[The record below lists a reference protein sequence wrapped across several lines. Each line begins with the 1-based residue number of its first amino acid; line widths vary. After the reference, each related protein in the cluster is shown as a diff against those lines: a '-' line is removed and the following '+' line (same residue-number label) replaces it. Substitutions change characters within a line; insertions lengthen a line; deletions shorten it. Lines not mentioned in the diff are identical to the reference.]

1 MSAEETSA
9 DGMRPIESPPLS
21 RTGNSNDQ
29 ARRHNLEAVLTLL
42 HHGGSQ
48 TRAGLT
54 RATGLNRS
62 TIAALVAEL
71 GDLGLVYE
79 TQQTDPGT
87 VGRPSPFVHLT
98 DHMLA
103 VAVNPDLDAVTIG
116 LVGLGGRVHER
127 VRHETS
133 STPGVDETIEIVRRE
148 VEALSSRLAPGQRI
162 VGIGLAVPGLVRT
175 SDGVVT
181 LAPHLLW
188 KDEPLAGPVAE
199 ALGMPASA
207 ANDAQLGLVAESLF
221 GAGRGVDDIVY
232 LNGSTSGIGG
242 SVLVSG
248 RTLQGAQGYAGELGH
263 TLVNTQGVT
272 CFCGK
277 TGCLETEVSL
287 ARLLEVLGTE
297 PLDGDEFDA
306 LLGTTEDPAV
316 RAEIDRQLDVLSVA
330 LGNFVAIFN
339 PSSIILGG
347 FLGSL
352 FAANPERVQEGIR
365 RASFGTLGEQVTVQR
380 AQLRTRLLMVGAA
393 ELAFAP
399 MLADPAGV
407 LAGLRAD

>member
-1 MSAEETSA
+1 VSVDQSAP
-9 DGMRPIESPPLS
+9 RN
-21 RTGNSNDQ
+21 RVGNSNDQ
-29 ARRHNLEAVLTLL
+29 TRRHNLSTVLTLL
-42 HHGGSQ
+42 HHSGSL
-48 TRAGLT
+48 TRAELT

-62 TIAALVAEL
+62 TIAALVSEL
-71 GDLGLVYE
+71 GELGLVYE

-98 DHMLA
+98 DRMLA
-103 VAVNPDLDAVTIG
+103 VAVNPDLDAVTVG
-116 LVGLGGRVHER
+116 LVQLGGLVLAR
-127 VRHETS
+127 VRHETTRAPS
-133 STPGVDETIEIVRRE
+133 LDETITIVKRE
-148 VEALSSRLAPGQRI
+148 VAALLAGLEKDQRV
-162 VGIGLAVPGLVRT
+162 VGLGIAVPGLVRS

-188 KDEPLAGPVAE
+188 NDQPLAEPVEA
-199 ALGMPASA
+199 ALGIPSFA

-221 GAGRGVDDIVY
+221 GAGRGVEDIVY

-242 SVLVSG
+242 SVLVAG
-248 RTLQGAQGYAGELGH
+248 QTLGGAQGYAGELGH
-263 TLVNTQGVT
+263 TLVNSNGIT

-277 TGCLETEVSL
+277 VGCLETEVSL
-287 ARLLEVLGTE
+287 ARLLDVLQTA
-297 PLDGDEFDA
+297 PVDGAEFDRMLVA
-306 LLGTTEDPAV
+306 AADDDV
-316 RAEIDRQLDVLSVA
+316 RAEIDRQLDVLGVA

-352 FAANPERVQEGIR
+352 FAANPERLKQGIR
-365 RASFGTLGEQVTVQR
+365 RASFATLGELVQVER

-407 LAGLRAD
+407 LG

>member
-1 MSAEETSA
+1 MSV
-9 DGMRPIESPPLS
+9 ESVPAPLS
-21 RTGNSNDQ
+21 RVGNSNDQ
-29 ARRHNLEAVLTLL
+29 ARRHNLSTILTLL

-71 GDLGLVYE
+71 AELGLVYE

-98 DHMLA
+98 DRMLA

-116 LVGLGGRVHER
+116 LVGLGGRVHSR
-127 VRHETS
+127 VRHETPAA
-133 STPGVDETIEIVRRE
+133 PGVSETIDIVRRE
-148 VEALSSRLAPGQRI
+148 VDALRAGLDDDQRI
-162 VGIGLAVPGLVRT
+162 VGVGLAVPGLVRT

-188 KDEPLAGPVAE
+188 NDEPLAEPVAAQVGIP
-199 ALGMPASA
+199 ALA
-207 ANDAQLGLVAESLF
+207 ANDAQLGLLAESLF

-242 SVLVSG
+242 SVLVAG
-248 RTLQGAQGYAGELGH
+248 RTLQGARGYAGELGH
-263 TLVNTQGVT
+263 TLVNSNGVT

-277 TGCLETEVSL
+277 TGCLETEVSVG
-287 ARLLEVLGTE
+287 RLLDVLGAD
-297 PLDGDEFDA
+297 PVDGDEFDRM
-306 LLGTTEDPAV
+306 LGETVDDAV
-316 RAEIDRQLDVLSVA
+316 RAEIDRQLDVLGTA

-352 FAANPERVQEGIR
+352 FAANPARLQDGIR
-365 RASFGTLGEQVTVQR
+365 RASFGTLGEQVTVER

-393 ELAFAP
+393 ELAFGP

-407 LAGLRAD
+407 LAP

>member
-1 MSAEETSA
+1 VSVDQSA
-9 DGMRPIESPPLS
+9 PLS
-21 RTGNSNDQ
+21 RVGNSNDQ
-29 ARRHNLEAVLTLL
+29 ARRHNLSTVLTLL
-42 HHGGSQ
+42 HHGGSR
-48 TRAGLT
+48 TRAELT

-62 TIAALVAEL
+62 TIAALVSELAE
-71 GDLGLVYE
+71 LGLVYE

-98 DHMLA
+98 DRMLA
-103 VAVNPDLDAVTIG
+103 VAVNPDLDAVTVG
-116 LVGLGGRVHER
+116 LVQLGGRVLAR
-127 VRHETS
+127 VRHET
-133 STPGVDETIEIVRRE
+133 TRAPGLDETIAIVQRE
-148 VEALSSRLAPGQRI
+148 VTALLAGLDRGQRV
-162 VGIGLAVPGLVRT
+162 VGLGLAVPGLVRS

-188 KDEPLAGPVAE
+188 NDQPLAEPIE
-199 ALGMPASA
+199 AVLGIPSFA

-221 GAGRGVDDIVY
+221 GAGRGVEDIVY

-242 SVLVSG
+242 SVLVAG
-248 RTLQGAQGYAGELGH
+248 QTLGGAQGYAGELGH
-263 TLVNTQGVT
+263 TLVNSNGIT

-277 TGCLETEVSL
+277 VGCLETEVSL
-287 ARLLEVLGTE
+287 ARLLEVLQAA
-297 PLDGDEFDA
+297 PVDGDEFDRMLVA
-306 LLGTTEDPAV
+306 AADDHV
-316 RAEIDRQLDVLSVA
+316 RAEIDRQLDVLGVA

-352 FAANPERVQEGIR
+352 FAANPERLKQGIR
-365 RASFGTLGEQVTVQR
+365 RASFATLGELVQVER

-407 LAGLRAD
+407 LG

>member
-1 MSAEETSA
+1 MSVEQPA
-9 DGMRPIESPPLS
+9 PLS
-21 RTGNSNDQ
+21 RVGNSNDQ
-29 ARRHNLEAVLTLL
+29 ARRHNLSTVVTLL
-42 HHGGSQ
+42 HHSGSR
-48 TRAGLT
+48 TRAELT

-62 TIAALVAEL
+62 TIAALVGEL

-98 DHMLA
+98 DRLLA

-116 LVGLGGRVHER
+116 LVQLGGRVLAR
-127 VRHETS
+127 VRHET
-133 STPGVDETIEIVRRE
+133 TRAPGIDETVAIVRRE
-148 VEALSSRLAPGQRI
+148 VSSLVAGLADDQVVVG
-162 VGIGLAVPGLVRT
+162 VGIAVPGLVRS

-188 KDEPLAGPVAE
+188 NDQPLAEPVAE
-199 ALGMPASA
+199 ALGIPAFA

-221 GAGRGVDDIVY
+221 GAGRGVEDIVY

-242 SVLVSG
+242 SVLVAG
-248 RTLQGAQGYAGELGH
+248 NALRGAQGYAGELGH
-263 TLVNTQGVT
+263 TLVNSDGVT

-277 TGCLETEVSL
+277 SGCLETEVSL
-287 ARLLEVLGTE
+287 ARLLDVLGTA
-297 PLDGDEFDA
+297 PVDGDEFDRMLVA
-306 LLGTTEDPAV
+306 AADDTV
-316 RAEIDRQLDVLSVA
+316 RHEIDRQLDVLSTA
-330 LGNFVAIFN
+330 LGNFVSIFN

-352 FAANPERVQEGIR
+352 YAANPERLQAGIR
-365 RASFGTLGEQVTVQR
+365 RASFGSLGDGVTLER

-399 MLADPAGV
+399 VLADPAGA
-407 LAGLRAD
+407 LG

>member
-1 MSAEETSA
+1 MSIEPSA
-9 DGMRPIESPPLS
+9 PLS
-21 RTGNSNDQ
+21 RVGNSNDQ
-29 ARRHNLEAVLTLL
+29 ARRHNLSTILTLL

-62 TIAALVAEL
+62 TIAALVAGLAE
-71 GDLGLVYE
+71 LGLVYE

-98 DHMLA
+98 DRMLA

-116 LVGLGGRVHER
+116 LVGLGGRVHSR
-127 VRHETS
+127 VRHETAAA
-133 STPGVDETIEIVRRE
+133 PGVSETIDIVRRE
-148 VEALSSRLAPGQRI
+148 VDALRAGLDDDQRI
-162 VGIGLAVPGLVRT
+162 VGVGLAVPGLVRT

-188 KDEPLAGPVAE
+188 NDEPLAEPVAAQVGIP
-199 ALGMPASA
+199 ALA
-207 ANDAQLGLVAESLF
+207 ANDAQLGLLAESLF

-242 SVLVSG
+242 SVLVAG
-248 RTLQGAQGYAGELGH
+248 RTLQGARGYAGELGH
-263 TLVNTQGVT
+263 TLVNSNGVT

-277 TGCLETEVSL
+277 TGCLETEVSVG
-287 ARLLEVLGTE
+287 RLLDVLGAD
-297 PLDGDEFDA
+297 PVDGDEFDRM
-306 LLGTTEDPAV
+306 LGETVDDAV
-316 RAEIDRQLDVLSVA
+316 RAEIDRQLDVLGTA

-352 FAANPERVQEGIR
+352 FAANPARLQDGIR
-365 RASFGTLGEQVTVQR
+365 RASFGTLGEQVTVER

-393 ELAFAP
+393 ELAFGP

-407 LAGLRAD
+407 LGS

>member
-1 MSAEETSA
+1 M
-9 DGMRPIESPPLS
+9 
-21 RTGNSNDQ
+21 GNSNDQ
-29 ARRHNLEAVLTLL
+29 ARRHNLSTVLTLL
-42 HHGGSQ
+42 HHSGSR
-48 TRAGLT
+48 TRAELT

-62 TIAALVAEL
+62 TIAALVGEL

-98 DHMLA
+98 DRLLA

-116 LVGLGGRVHER
+116 LVQLGGRVLAR
-127 VRHETS
+127 VRHET
-133 STPGVDETIEIVRRE
+133 TRAPGIDETVAIVRRE
-148 VEALSSRLAPGQRI
+148 VSSLVAGLADDQVVVG
-162 VGIGLAVPGLVRT
+162 VGIAVPGLVRS

-188 KDEPLAGPVAE
+188 NDQPLAEPVAE
-199 ALGMPASA
+199 ALGIPAFA

-221 GAGRGVDDIVY
+221 GAGRGVEDIVY

-242 SVLVSG
+242 SVLVAG
-248 RTLQGAQGYAGELGH
+248 NALRGAQGYAGELGH
-263 TLVNTQGVT
+263 TLVNSDGVT

-277 TGCLETEVSL
+277 SGCLETEVSL
-287 ARLLEVLGTE
+287 ARLLDVLGTA
-297 PLDGDEFDA
+297 PVDGDEFDRMLVA
-306 LLGTTEDPAV
+306 AADDTV
-316 RAEIDRQLDVLSVA
+316 RHEIDRQLDVLSTA
-330 LGNFVAIFN
+330 LGNFVSIFN

-352 FAANPERVQEGIR
+352 YAANPERLQAGIR
-365 RASFGTLGEQVTVQR
+365 RASFGSLGDGVTLER

-399 MLADPAGV
+399 VLADPAGA
-407 LAGLRAD
+407 LG

>member
-1 MSAEETSA
+1 MSV
-9 DGMRPIESPPLS
+9 ESVPAPLS
-21 RTGNSNDQ
+21 RVGNSNDQ
-29 ARRHNLEAVLTLL
+29 ARRHNLSTILTLL

-71 GDLGLVYE
+71 AELGLVYE

-98 DHMLA
+98 DRMLA

-116 LVGLGGRVHER
+116 LVGLGGRVHSR
-127 VRHETS
+127 VRHETPAA
-133 STPGVDETIEIVRRE
+133 PGVSETIDIVRRE
-148 VEALSSRLAPGQRI
+148 VDALRAGLDDDQRI
-162 VGIGLAVPGLVRT
+162 VGVGLAVPGLVRT

-188 KDEPLAGPVAE
+188 NDEPLAEPVAAQVGIP
-199 ALGMPASA
+199 ALA
-207 ANDAQLGLVAESLF
+207 ANDAQLGLLAESLF

-242 SVLVSG
+242 SVLVAG
-248 RTLQGAQGYAGELGH
+248 RTLQGARGYAGELGH
-263 TLVNTQGVT
+263 TLVNSHGVT

-277 TGCLETEVSL
+277 TGCLETEVSVG
-287 ARLLEVLGTE
+287 RLLEVLGAD
-297 PLDGDEFDA
+297 PVDGDEFDRM
-306 LLGTTEDPAV
+306 LGETVDDAV
-316 RAEIDRQLDVLSVA
+316 RAEIDRQLDVLGVA

-352 FAANPERVQEGIR
+352 FAANPARLQDGIR
-365 RASFGTLGEQVTVQR
+365 RASFGTLGEQVTVER

-393 ELAFAP
+393 ELAFGP

-407 LAGLRAD
+407 LGS

>member
-1 MSAEETSA
+1 MSV
-9 DGMRPIESPPLS
+9 ESVPAPLS
-21 RTGNSNDQ
+21 RVGNSNDQ
-29 ARRHNLEAVLTLL
+29 ARRHNLSTLLTLL

-71 GDLGLVYE
+71 GELGLVYE

-98 DHMLA
+98 DRMLA

-116 LVGLGGRVHER
+116 LVGLGGRVHSR
-127 VRHETS
+127 VRHETA
-133 STPGVDETIEIVRRE
+133 TAPGVAETIDIVRRA
-148 VEALSSRLAPGQRI
+148 VDALRAGLDDGQRI
-162 VGIGLAVPGLVRT
+162 IGIGLAVPGLVRT

-188 KDEPLAGPVAE
+188 NDQPLAAPVAD
-199 ALGMPASA
+199 ALGIPALA
-207 ANDAQLGLVAESLF
+207 ANDAQLGLLAESLF

-242 SVLVSG
+242 SVLVAG
-248 RTLQGAQGYAGELGH
+248 RTLQGARGYAGELGH
-263 TLVNTQGVT
+263 TLVNSAGVT

-287 ARLLEVLGTE
+287 GRLLDVLGAD
-297 PLDGDEFDA
+297 PVDGDEFDRM
-306 LLGTTEDPAV
+306 LGETTDDMV
-316 RAEIDRQLDVLSVA
+316 RAEIDRQLDVLSTA

-352 FAANPERVQEGIR
+352 FAANPARLQEGIR
-365 RASFGTLGEQVTVQR
+365 RASFGTLGEQVTVER

-393 ELAFAP
+393 ELAFGP
-399 MLADPAGV
+399 MLADPAGM
-407 LAGLRAD
+407 LGS

>member
-1 MSAEETSA
+1 MSV
-9 DGMRPIESPPLS
+9 ESVPAPLS
-21 RTGNSNDQ
+21 RVGNSNDQ
-29 ARRHNLEAVLTLL
+29 ARRHNLSTILTLL

-71 GDLGLVYE
+71 AELGLVYE

-98 DHMLA
+98 DRMLA

-116 LVGLGGRVHER
+116 LVGLGGRVHSR
-127 VRHETS
+127 VRHETPAA
-133 STPGVDETIEIVRRE
+133 PGVSETIDIVRRE
-148 VEALSSRLAPGQRI
+148 VDALRAGLDDDQRI
-162 VGIGLAVPGLVRT
+162 VGVGLAVPGLVRT

-188 KDEPLAGPVAE
+188 NDEPLAEPVAAQVGIP
-199 ALGMPASA
+199 ALA
-207 ANDAQLGLVAESLF
+207 ANDAQLGLLAESLF

-242 SVLVSG
+242 SVLVAG
-248 RTLQGAQGYAGELGH
+248 RTLQGARGYAGELGH
-263 TLVNTQGVT
+263 TLVNSNGVT

-277 TGCLETEVSL
+277 TGCLETEVSVG
-287 ARLLEVLGTE
+287 RLLDVLGAD
-297 PLDGDEFDA
+297 PVDGDEFDRM
-306 LLGTTEDPAV
+306 LGETVDDAV
-316 RAEIDRQLDVLSVA
+316 RAEIDRQLDVLGTA

-352 FAANPERVQEGIR
+352 FAANPTRLQDGIR
-365 RASFGTLGEQVTVQR
+365 RASFGTLGEQVTVER

-393 ELAFAP
+393 ELAFGP

-407 LAGLRAD
+407 LGP

>member
-1 MSAEETSA
+1 MSIEPSA
-9 DGMRPIESPPLS
+9 PLS
-21 RTGNSNDQ
+21 RVGNSNDQ
-29 ARRHNLEAVLTLL
+29 ARRHNLSTILTLL

-71 GDLGLVYE
+71 AELGLVYE

-98 DHMLA
+98 DRMLA

-116 LVGLGGRVHER
+116 LVGLGGRVHSR
-127 VRHETS
+127 VRHET
-133 STPGVDETIEIVRRE
+133 TAAPGVSETIDIVRRE
-148 VEALSSRLAPGQRI
+148 VDALRAGLDDGQRI
-162 VGIGLAVPGLVRT
+162 VGVGLAVPGLVRT

-188 KDEPLAGPVAE
+188 NDEPLAEPVAAQVGIP
-199 ALGMPASA
+199 ALA
-207 ANDAQLGLVAESLF
+207 ANDAQLGLLAESLF

-242 SVLVSG
+242 SVLVAG
-248 RTLQGAQGYAGELGH
+248 RTLQGARGYAGELGH
-263 TLVNTQGVT
+263 TLVNSNGVT

-277 TGCLETEVSL
+277 TGCLETEVSVG
-287 ARLLEVLGTE
+287 RLLDVLGAD
-297 PLDGDEFDA
+297 PVDGDEFDRM
-306 LLGTTEDPAV
+306 LGETVDDAV
-316 RAEIDRQLDVLSVA
+316 RAEIDRQLDVLGTA

-352 FAANPERVQEGIR
+352 FAANPARLQDGIR
-365 RASFGTLGEQVTVQR
+365 RASFGTLGEQVTVER

-393 ELAFAP
+393 ELAFGP

-407 LAGLRAD
+407 LGP

>member
-1 MSAEETSA
+1 MSV
-9 DGMRPIESPPLS
+9 ESVPAPLS
-21 RTGNSNDQ
+21 RVGNSNDQ
-29 ARRHNLEAVLTLL
+29 ARRHNLSTILTLL

-71 GDLGLVYE
+71 AELGLVYE

-98 DHMLA
+98 DRMLA

-116 LVGLGGRVHER
+116 LVGLGGRVHSR
-127 VRHETS
+127 VRHEAPAA
-133 STPGVDETIEIVRRE
+133 PGVSETIDIVRRE
-148 VEALSSRLAPGQRI
+148 VDALRAGLDDDQRI
-162 VGIGLAVPGLVRT
+162 VGVGLAVPGLVRT

-188 KDEPLAGPVAE
+188 NDEPLAEPVAAQVGIP
-199 ALGMPASA
+199 ALA
-207 ANDAQLGLVAESLF
+207 ANDAQLGLLAESLF

-242 SVLVSG
+242 SVLVAG
-248 RTLQGAQGYAGELGH
+248 RTLQGARGYAGELGH
-263 TLVNTQGVT
+263 TLVNSNGVT

-277 TGCLETEVSL
+277 TGCLETEVSVG
-287 ARLLEVLGTE
+287 RLLDVLGAD
-297 PLDGDEFDA
+297 PVDGDEFDRM
-306 LLGTTEDPAV
+306 LGETVDDAV
-316 RAEIDRQLDVLSVA
+316 RAEIDRQLDVLGTA

-352 FAANPERVQEGIR
+352 FAANPARLQDGIR
-365 RASFGTLGEQVTVQR
+365 RASFGTLGEQVTVER

-393 ELAFAP
+393 ELAFGP

-407 LAGLRAD
+407 LGS

>member
-1 MSAEETSA
+1 MSV
-9 DGMRPIESPPLS
+9 ESVPVPLS
-21 RTGNSNDQ
+21 RVGNSNDQ
-29 ARRHNLEAVLTLL
+29 ARRHNLSTIVTLL

-71 GDLGLVYE
+71 SELGLVYE

-98 DHMLA
+98 DRMLA

-116 LVGLGGRVHER
+116 LVGLGGRVHSR
-127 VRHETS
+127 VRHETDS
-133 STPGVDETIEIVRRE
+133 APGVAETIEIVQRE
-148 VEALSSRLAPGQRI
+148 VDALRAGLDDGQRI
-162 VGIGLAVPGLVRT
+162 VGIGLAVPGLVST

-188 KDEPLAGPVAE
+188 NDQPLAAPVAD
-199 ALGMPASA
+199 ALGIPALA
-207 ANDAQLGLVAESLF
+207 ANDAQLGLLAESLF

-242 SVLVSG
+242 SVLVAG
-248 RTLQGAQGYAGELGH
+248 RTLQGARGYAGELGH
-263 TLVNTQGVT
+263 TLVNSDGVT

-277 TGCLETEVSL
+277 SGCLETEVSVG
-287 ARLLEVLGTE
+287 RLLDVLGAD
-297 PLDGDEFDA
+297 PVDGDEFDRM
-306 LLGTTEDPAV
+306 LGETTDEKV
-316 RAEIDRQLDVLSVA
+316 RAEIDRQLDVLSTA

-352 FAANPERVQEGIR
+352 FAANPARLQEGIR
-365 RASFGTLGEQVTVQR
+365 RASFGTLGEQVTVER

-393 ELAFAP
+393 ELAFGP
-399 MLADPAGV
+399 MLADPAGI
-407 LAGLRAD
+407 LGA

>member
-1 MSAEETSA
+1 VSIEPSA
-9 DGMRPIESPPLS
+9 PLS
-21 RTGNSNDQ
+21 RVGNSNDQ
-29 ARRHNLEAVLTLL
+29 ARRHNLSTILTLL

-71 GDLGLVYE
+71 AELGLVYE

-98 DHMLA
+98 DRMLA

-116 LVGLGGRVHER
+116 LVGLGGRVHSR
-127 VRHETS
+127 VRHETPAA
-133 STPGVDETIEIVRRE
+133 PGVAETIDIVTRE
-148 VEALSSRLAPGQRI
+148 VDALRAGLDDDQRI
-162 VGIGLAVPGLVRT
+162 VGVGLAVPGLVRT

-188 KDEPLAGPVAE
+188 NDEPLAEPVAAQVGIP
-199 ALGMPASA
+199 ALA
-207 ANDAQLGLVAESLF
+207 ANDAQLGLLAESLF

-248 RTLQGAQGYAGELGH
+248 RTLQGARGYAGELGH
-263 TLVNTQGVT
+263 TLVNSNGVT

-277 TGCLETEVSL
+277 TGCLETEVSVG
-287 ARLLEVLGTE
+287 RLLDVLGAD
-297 PLDGDEFDA
+297 PVDGDEFDRM
-306 LLGTTEDPAV
+306 LGETVDDAV
-316 RAEIDRQLDVLSVA
+316 RAEIDRQLDVLGVA

-352 FAANPERVQEGIR
+352 FAANPARLQEGIR
-365 RASFGTLGEQVTVQR
+365 RASFGTLGEQVTVER

-393 ELAFAP
+393 ELAFGP

-407 LAGLRAD
+407 LGS

>member
-1 MSAEETSA
+1 MSV
-9 DGMRPIESPPLS
+9 ESVPVPLS
-21 RTGNSNDQ
+21 RVGNSNDQ
-29 ARRHNLEAVLTLL
+29 ARRHNLSTLLTLL

-71 GDLGLVYE
+71 GELGLVYE

-98 DHMLA
+98 DRMLA
-103 VAVNPDLDAVTIG
+103 VAVNPDLDAVTVG
-116 LVGLGGRVHER
+116 LVGLGGRVHSR
-127 VRHETS
+127 VRHETT
-133 STPGVDETIEIVRRE
+133 STPGVAETIDIVRRE
-148 VEALSSRLAPGQRI
+148 VDALRAGLTGGQRI
-162 VGIGLAVPGLVRT
+162 VGVGLAVPGLVRT

-188 KDEPLAGPVAE
+188 NDQPLAGPVADS
-199 ALGMPASA
+199 LGIPAVA
-207 ANDAQLGLVAESLF
+207 ANDAQLGLLAESLF

-242 SVLVSG
+242 SVLVAG
-248 RTLQGAQGYAGELGH
+248 RTLQGARGYAGELGH
-263 TLVNTQGVT
+263 TLVNSAGVT

-287 ARLLEVLGTE
+287 SRLLDALGTA
-297 PLDGDEFDA
+297 PVDGDEFDRM
-306 LLGTTEDPAV
+306 LGETTDERV
-316 RAEIDRQLDVLSVA
+316 RTEIDRQLDVLSLA

-352 FAANPERVQEGIR
+352 FAANPARLQEGIR
-365 RASFGTLGEQVTVQR
+365 RASFGTLGEQVTVER

-393 ELAFAP
+393 ELAFGP

-407 LAGLRAD
+407 LGV

>member
-1 MSAEETSA
+1 MSVEQPA
-9 DGMRPIESPPLS
+9 PLS
-21 RTGNSNDQ
+21 RVGNSNDQ
-29 ARRHNLEAVLTLL
+29 TRRYNLSTVLTLL
-42 HHGGSQ
+42 HHGGSR
-48 TRAGLT
+48 TRAELT

-62 TIAALVAEL
+62 TIAALVGEL

-98 DHMLA
+98 DRLLA
-103 VAVNPDLDAVTIG
+103 VAVNPDLDAITIG
-116 LVGLGGRVHER
+116 LVQLGGRVLTR

-133 STPGVDETIEIVRRE
+133 RAPGLEETVSIVQRE
-148 VEALSSRLAPGQRI
+148 VAALVAGLAADQHIAG
-162 VGIGLAVPGLVRT
+162 VGIAVPGLVRS

-188 KDEPLAGPVAE
+188 NDQPLAGPIAE
-199 ALGMPASA
+199 ALGIPAFA

-221 GAGRGVDDIVY
+221 GAGRGVEDIVY

-242 SVLVSG
+242 SVLVAG
-248 RTLQGAQGYAGELGH
+248 NALRGAQGYAGELGH
-263 TLVNTQGVT
+263 TLVNSSGVT

-277 TGCLETEVSL
+277 SGCLETEVNL
-287 ARLLEVLGTE
+287 ARLLEALGTA
-297 PLDGDEFDA
+297 PVDGDEFDRMLVA
-306 LLGTTEDPAV
+306 AADDTV
-316 RAEIDRQLDVLSVA
+316 RAEIDRQLDVLGTA
-330 LGNFVAIFN
+330 LGNFVSIFN

-352 FAANPERVQEGIR
+352 FAANPERLQAGIR
-365 RASFGTLGEQVTVQR
+365 RASFGSLGDEVTVER

-393 ELAFAP
+393 ELAFGP
-399 MLADPAGV
+399 VLADPAGA
-407 LAGLRAD
+407 LG

>member
-1 MSAEETSA
+1 
-9 DGMRPIESPPLS
+9 
-21 RTGNSNDQ
+21 
-29 ARRHNLEAVLTLL
+29 VLTLL
-42 HHGGSQ
+42 HHSGSL
-48 TRAGLT
+48 TRAELT

-62 TIAALVAEL
+62 TIAALVSEL
-71 GDLGLVYE
+71 GELGLVYE

-98 DHMLA
+98 DRMLA
-103 VAVNPDLDAVTIG
+103 VAVNPDLDAVTVG
-116 LVGLGGRVHER
+116 LVQLGGLVLAR
-127 VRHETS
+127 VRHETTRAPS
-133 STPGVDETIEIVRRE
+133 LDETITIVKRE
-148 VEALSSRLAPGQRI
+148 VAALLAGLEKDQRV
-162 VGIGLAVPGLVRT
+162 VGLGIAVPGLVRS

-188 KDEPLAGPVAE
+188 NDQPLAEPVEA
-199 ALGMPASA
+199 ALGIPSFA

-221 GAGRGVDDIVY
+221 GAGRGVEDIVY

-242 SVLVSG
+242 SVLVAG
-248 RTLQGAQGYAGELGH
+248 QTLGGAQGYAGELGH
-263 TLVNTQGVT
+263 TLVNSNGIT

-277 TGCLETEVSL
+277 VGCLETEVSL
-287 ARLLEVLGTE
+287 ARLLDVLQTA
-297 PLDGDEFDA
+297 PVDGDEFDRMLVA
-306 LLGTTEDPAV
+306 AADDDV
-316 RAEIDRQLDVLSVA
+316 RAEIDRQLDVLGVA

-352 FAANPERVQEGIR
+352 FAANPERLKQGIR
-365 RASFGTLGEQVTVQR
+365 RASFATLGELVQVER

-407 LAGLRAD
+407 LG

>member
-1 MSAEETSA
+1 VSVEQPA
-9 DGMRPIESPPLS
+9 PLS
-21 RTGNSNDQ
+21 RVGNSNDQ
-29 ARRHNLEAVLTLL
+29 ARRHNLSTVLTLL
-42 HHGGSQ
+42 HHGGSR
-48 TRAGLT
+48 TRAELT

-62 TIAALVAEL
+62 TIAALVSEL

-98 DHMLA
+98 DRLLA

-116 LVGLGGRVHER
+116 LVQLGGRVLTR
-127 VRHETS
+127 VRHETTR
-133 STPGVDETIEIVRRE
+133 TPGLDETVAIVQRE
-148 VEALSSRLAPGQRI
+148 VAGLVAGLADDQHI
-162 VGIGLAVPGLVRT
+162 VGVGIAVPGLVRS

-188 KDEPLAGPVAE
+188 NDQPLAEPIAE
-199 ALGMPASA
+199 ALGIPAFA

-221 GAGRGVDDIVY
+221 GAGRGVEDIVY

-242 SVLVSG
+242 SVLVAG
-248 RTLQGAQGYAGELGH
+248 NALRGAQGYAGELGH
-263 TLVNTQGVT
+263 TLVNSDGVT

-277 TGCLETEVSL
+277 SGCLETEVNL
-287 ARLLEVLGTE
+287 ARLLEVLGTA
-297 PLDGDEFDA
+297 PVDGDEFDRMLVA
-306 LLGTTEDPAV
+306 AADDAV
-316 RAEIDRQLDVLSVA
+316 RAEIDRQLDVLGTA
-330 LGNFVAIFN
+330 LGNFVSIFN

-352 FAANPERVQEGIR
+352 FAANPERLQAGIR
-365 RASFGTLGEQVTVQR
+365 RASFGSLGDEVTVER

-399 MLADPAGV
+399 VLADPAGV
-407 LAGLRAD
+407 LG

>member
-1 MSAEETSA
+1 MSIEPSA
-9 DGMRPIESPPLS
+9 PLS
-21 RTGNSNDQ
+21 RVGNSNDQ
-29 ARRHNLEAVLTLL
+29 ARRHNLSTILTLL

-71 GDLGLVYE
+71 AELGLVYE

-98 DHMLA
+98 DRMLA

-116 LVGLGGRVHER
+116 LVGLGGRVHSR
-127 VRHETS
+127 VRHETPAA
-133 STPGVDETIEIVRRE
+133 PGVAETIDIVTRE
-148 VEALSSRLAPGQRI
+148 VDALRAGLDDDQRI
-162 VGIGLAVPGLVRT
+162 VGVGLAVPGLVRT

-188 KDEPLAGPVAE
+188 NDEPLAEPVAAQVGIP
-199 ALGMPASA
+199 ALA
-207 ANDAQLGLVAESLF
+207 ANDAQLGLLAESLF

-248 RTLQGAQGYAGELGH
+248 RTLQGARGYAGELGH
-263 TLVNTQGVT
+263 TLVNSNGVT

-277 TGCLETEVSL
+277 TGCLETEVSVG
-287 ARLLEVLGTE
+287 RLLDVLGAD
-297 PLDGDEFDA
+297 PVDGDEFDRM
-306 LLGTTEDPAV
+306 LGETVDDAV
-316 RAEIDRQLDVLSVA
+316 RAEIDRQLDVLGTA

-352 FAANPERVQEGIR
+352 FAANPARLQEGIR
-365 RASFGTLGEQVTVQR
+365 RASFGTLGEQVTVER

-393 ELAFAP
+393 ELAFGP

-407 LAGLRAD
+407 LGP

>member
-1 MSAEETSA
+1 MSVESA
-9 DGMRPIESPPLS
+9 PAPLS
-21 RTGNSNDQ
+21 RVGNSNDQ
-29 ARRHNLEAVLTLL
+29 ARRHNLSTILTLL

-71 GDLGLVYE
+71 AELGLVYE

-98 DHMLA
+98 DRMLA

-116 LVGLGGRVHER
+116 LVGLGGRVHSR
-127 VRHETS
+127 VRHETPAA
-133 STPGVDETIEIVRRE
+133 PGVAETIDIVTRE
-148 VEALSSRLAPGQRI
+148 VDALRAGLDDDQRI
-162 VGIGLAVPGLVRT
+162 VGVGLAVPGLVRT

-188 KDEPLAGPVAE
+188 NDEPLAEPVAARVGIP
-199 ALGMPASA
+199 ALA
-207 ANDAQLGLVAESLF
+207 ANDAQLGLLAESLF

-242 SVLVSG
+242 SVLVAG
-248 RTLQGAQGYAGELGH
+248 RTLQGSRGYAGELGH
-263 TLVNTQGVT
+263 TLVNSNGVT

-277 TGCLETEVSL
+277 TGCLETEVSVG
-287 ARLLEVLGTE
+287 RLLEVLGVD
-297 PLDGDEFDA
+297 PVDGDEFDRM
-306 LLGTTEDPAV
+306 LGETVDDAV
-316 RAEIDRQLDVLSVA
+316 RAEIDRQLDVLGVA

-352 FAANPERVQEGIR
+352 FAANPARLQEGIR
-365 RASFGTLGEQVTVQR
+365 RASFGTLGEQVTVER

-393 ELAFAP
+393 ELAFGP

-407 LAGLRAD
+407 LGP

>member
-1 MSAEETSA
+1 MSIEPSA
-9 DGMRPIESPPLS
+9 PLS
-21 RTGNSNDQ
+21 RVGNSNDQ
-29 ARRHNLEAVLTLL
+29 ARRHNLSTILTLL

-71 GDLGLVYE
+71 AELGLVYE

-98 DHMLA
+98 DRMLA

-116 LVGLGGRVHER
+116 LVGLGGRVHSR
-127 VRHETS
+127 VRHETPAA
-133 STPGVDETIEIVRRE
+133 PGVAETIDIVTRE
-148 VEALSSRLAPGQRI
+148 VDALRAGLDDDQRI
-162 VGIGLAVPGLVRT
+162 VGVGLAVPGLVRT

-188 KDEPLAGPVAE
+188 NDEPLAEPVAAQVGIP
-199 ALGMPASA
+199 ALA
-207 ANDAQLGLVAESLF
+207 ANDAQLGLLAESLF

-248 RTLQGAQGYAGELGH
+248 RTLQGARGYAGELGH
-263 TLVNTQGVT
+263 TLVNSNGVT

-277 TGCLETEVSL
+277 TGCLETEVSVG
-287 ARLLEVLGTE
+287 RLLDVLGAD
-297 PLDGDEFDA
+297 PVDGDEFDRM
-306 LLGTTEDPAV
+306 LGETVDDAV
-316 RAEIDRQLDVLSVA
+316 RAEIDRQLDVLGTA

-352 FAANPERVQEGIR
+352 FAANPARLQEGIR
-365 RASFGTLGEQVTVQR
+365 RASFGTLGEQVTVER

-393 ELAFAP
+393 ELAFGP

-407 LAGLRAD
+407 LGS

>member
-1 MSAEETSA
+1 MSVEQPA
-9 DGMRPIESPPLS
+9 PLS
-21 RTGNSNDQ
+21 RIGNSNDQ
-29 ARRHNLEAVLTLL
+29 ARRHNLSTVVTLL
-42 HHGGSQ
+42 HHSGSR
-48 TRAGLT
+48 TRAELT

-62 TIAALVAEL
+62 TIAALVGEL

-98 DHMLA
+98 DRLLA

-116 LVGLGGRVHER
+116 LVQLGGRVLAR
-127 VRHETS
+127 VRHET
-133 STPGVDETIEIVRRE
+133 TRAPGIDETVAIVRRE
-148 VEALSSRLAPGQRI
+148 VSSLVAGLADDQVI
-162 VGIGLAVPGLVRT
+162 VGVGIAVPGLVRS

-188 KDEPLAGPVAE
+188 NDQPLAEPVAE
-199 ALGMPASA
+199 ALGIPAFA

-221 GAGRGVDDIVY
+221 GAGRGVEDIVY

-242 SVLVSG
+242 SVLVAG
-248 RTLQGAQGYAGELGH
+248 NALRGAQGYAGELGH
-263 TLVNTQGVT
+263 TLVNSDGVT

-277 TGCLETEVSL
+277 SGCLETEVSL
-287 ARLLEVLGTE
+287 ARLLDVLGTA
-297 PLDGDEFDA
+297 PVDGDEFDRMLVA
-306 LLGTTEDPAV
+306 AADDTV
-316 RAEIDRQLDVLSVA
+316 RHEIDRQLDVLGTA
-330 LGNFVAIFN
+330 LGNFVSIFN

-352 FAANPERVQEGIR
+352 YAANPERLQAGIR
-365 RASFGTLGEQVTVQR
+365 RASFGSLGDGVTLER

-399 MLADPAGV
+399 VLADPAGA
-407 LAGLRAD
+407 LG

>member
-1 MSAEETSA
+1 MSVEQPA
-9 DGMRPIESPPLS
+9 PLS
-21 RTGNSNDQ
+21 RVGNSNDQ
-29 ARRHNLEAVLTLL
+29 ARRHNLSTVLTLL
-42 HHGGSQ
+42 HHSGSR
-48 TRAGLT
+48 TRAELT

-62 TIAALVAEL
+62 TIAALVGEL

-98 DHMLA
+98 DRLLA

-116 LVGLGGRVHER
+116 LVQLGGRVLAR
-127 VRHETS
+127 VRHET
-133 STPGVDETIEIVRRE
+133 TRAPGIDETVAIVRRE
-148 VEALSSRLAPGQRI
+148 VSSLVAGLADDQVI
-162 VGIGLAVPGLVRT
+162 VGVGIAVPGLVRS

-188 KDEPLAGPVAE
+188 NDQPLAEPVAE
-199 ALGMPASA
+199 ALGIPAFA

-221 GAGRGVDDIVY
+221 GAGRGVEDIVY

-242 SVLVSG
+242 SVLVAG
-248 RTLQGAQGYAGELGH
+248 NALRGAQGYAGELGH
-263 TLVNTQGVT
+263 TLVNSDGVT

-277 TGCLETEVSL
+277 SGCLETEVSL
-287 ARLLEVLGTE
+287 ARLLDVLGTA
-297 PLDGDEFDA
+297 PVDGDEFDRMLVA
-306 LLGTTEDPAV
+306 AADDTV
-316 RAEIDRQLDVLSVA
+316 RHEIDRQLDVLGTA
-330 LGNFVAIFN
+330 LGNFVSIFN

-352 FAANPERVQEGIR
+352 YAANPERLQAGIR
-365 RASFGTLGEQVTVQR
+365 RASFGSLGDGVTLER

-399 MLADPAGV
+399 VLADPAGA
-407 LAGLRAD
+407 LG

>member
-1 MSAEETSA
+1 MSV
-9 DGMRPIESPPLS
+9 ESVPAPLS
-21 RTGNSNDQ
+21 RVGNSNDQ
-29 ARRHNLEAVLTLL
+29 ARRHNLSTLLTLL

-71 GDLGLVYE
+71 GELGLVYE

-98 DHMLA
+98 DRMLA

-116 LVGLGGRVHER
+116 LVGLGGRVHSR
-127 VRHETS
+127 VRHETAAA
-133 STPGVDETIEIVRRE
+133 PGVAETIDIVRRA
-148 VEALSSRLAPGQRI
+148 VDALRAGLDDGQRI
-162 VGIGLAVPGLVRT
+162 IGIGLAVPGLVRT

-188 KDEPLAGPVAE
+188 NDQPLAAPVAD
-199 ALGMPASA
+199 ALGIPALA
-207 ANDAQLGLVAESLF
+207 ANDAQLGLLAESLF

-242 SVLVSG
+242 SVLVAG
-248 RTLQGAQGYAGELGH
+248 RTLQGARGYAGELGH
-263 TLVNTQGVT
+263 TLVNSAGVT

-287 ARLLEVLGTE
+287 GRLLDVLGAD
-297 PLDGDEFDA
+297 PVDGDEFDRM
-306 LLGTTEDPAV
+306 LGETSDDAV

-352 FAANPERVQEGIR
+352 FAANPARLQEGIR
-365 RASFGTLGEQVTVQR
+365 RASFGTLGEQVTVER

-393 ELAFAP
+393 ELAFGP
-399 MLADPAGV
+399 MLADPAGM
-407 LAGLRAD
+407 LGS

>member
-1 MSAEETSA
+1 MSIEPSA
-9 DGMRPIESPPLS
+9 PLS
-21 RTGNSNDQ
+21 RVGNSNDQ
-29 ARRHNLEAVLTLL
+29 ARRHNLSTILTLL

-71 GDLGLVYE
+71 AELGLVYE

-98 DHMLA
+98 DRMLA

-116 LVGLGGRVHER
+116 LVGLGGRVHSR
-127 VRHETS
+127 VRHETPAA
-133 STPGVDETIEIVRRE
+133 PGVAETIDIVTRE
-148 VEALSSRLAPGQRI
+148 VDALRAGLDDDQRI
-162 VGIGLAVPGLVRT
+162 VGVGLAVPGLVRT

-188 KDEPLAGPVAE
+188 NDEPLAEPVAAQVGIP
-199 ALGMPASA
+199 ALA
-207 ANDAQLGLVAESLF
+207 ANDAQLGLLAESLF

-248 RTLQGAQGYAGELGH
+248 RTLQGARGYAGELGH
-263 TLVNTQGVT
+263 TLVNSNGVT

-277 TGCLETEVSL
+277 TGCLETEVSVG
-287 ARLLEVLGTE
+287 RLLDVLGAD
-297 PLDGDEFDA
+297 PVDGDEFDRM
-306 LLGTTEDPAV
+306 LGETVDDAV
-316 RAEIDRQLDVLSVA
+316 RAEIDRQLDVLGVA

-352 FAANPERVQEGIR
+352 FAANPARLQEGIR
-365 RASFGTLGEQVTVQR
+365 RASFGTLGEQVTVER

-393 ELAFAP
+393 ELAFGP

-407 LAGLRAD
+407 LGS

>member
-1 MSAEETSA
+1 MSVEQPA
-9 DGMRPIESPPLS
+9 PLS
-21 RTGNSNDQ
+21 RIGNSNDQ
-29 ARRHNLEAVLTLL
+29 ARRHNLSTVLTLL
-42 HHGGSQ
+42 HHGGSR
-48 TRAGLT
+48 TRAELT

-62 TIAALVAEL
+62 TIAALVGEL

-98 DHMLA
+98 DRLLA

-116 LVGLGGRVHER
+116 LVQLGGRVLAR
-127 VRHETS
+127 VRHET
-133 STPGVDETIEIVRRE
+133 TRAPGIDETVAIVRRE
-148 VEALSSRLAPGQRI
+148 VSSLVAGLADDQVI
-162 VGIGLAVPGLVRT
+162 VGVGIAVPGLVRS

-188 KDEPLAGPVAE
+188 NDQPLAEPVAE
-199 ALGMPASA
+199 ALGIPAFA

-221 GAGRGVDDIVY
+221 GAGRGVEDIVY

-242 SVLVSG
+242 SVLVAG
-248 RTLQGAQGYAGELGH
+248 NALRGAQGYAGELGH
-263 TLVNTQGVT
+263 TLVKSDGAT

-277 TGCLETEVSL
+277 SGCLETEVSL
-287 ARLLEVLGTE
+287 ARLLDVLGTA
-297 PLDGDEFDA
+297 PVDGDEFDRMLVA
-306 LLGTTEDPAV
+306 AADDTV
-316 RAEIDRQLDVLSVA
+316 RHEIDRQLDVLSTA
-330 LGNFVAIFN
+330 LGNFVSIFN

-352 FAANPERVQEGIR
+352 YAANPERLQAGIR
-365 RASFGTLGEQVTVQR
+365 RASFGSLGDGVTLER

-399 MLADPAGV
+399 VLADPAGA
-407 LAGLRAD
+407 LG

>member
-1 MSAEETSA
+1 MSVEQPA
-9 DGMRPIESPPLS
+9 PLS
-21 RTGNSNDQ
+21 RIGNSNDQ
-29 ARRHNLEAVLTLL
+29 ARRHNLSTVLTLL
-42 HHGGSQ
+42 HHSGSR
-48 TRAGLT
+48 TRAELT

-62 TIAALVAEL
+62 TIAALVGEL

-98 DHMLA
+98 DRLLA

-116 LVGLGGRVHER
+116 LVQLGGRVLAR
-127 VRHETS
+127 VRHET
-133 STPGVDETIEIVRRE
+133 TRAPGIDETVAIVRRE
-148 VEALSSRLAPGQRI
+148 VSSLVAGLADDQVVVG
-162 VGIGLAVPGLVRT
+162 VGIAVPGLVRS

-188 KDEPLAGPVAE
+188 NDQPLAEPVAE
-199 ALGMPASA
+199 ALGIPAFA

-221 GAGRGVDDIVY
+221 GAGRGVEDIVY

-242 SVLVSG
+242 SVLVAG
-248 RTLQGAQGYAGELGH
+248 NALRGAQGYAGELGH
-263 TLVNTQGVT
+263 TLVNSDGVT

-277 TGCLETEVSL
+277 SGCLETEVSL
-287 ARLLEVLGTE
+287 ARLLDVLGTA
-297 PLDGDEFDA
+297 PVDGDEFDRMLVA
-306 LLGTTEDPAV
+306 AADDTV
-316 RAEIDRQLDVLSVA
+316 RHEIDRQLDVLSTA
-330 LGNFVAIFN
+330 LGNFVSIFN

-352 FAANPERVQEGIR
+352 YAANPERLQAGIR
-365 RASFGTLGEQVTVQR
+365 RASFGSLGDGVTLER

-399 MLADPAGV
+399 VLADPAGA
-407 LAGLRAD
+407 LG

>member
-1 MSAEETSA
+1 MSV
-9 DGMRPIESPPLS
+9 ESVPAPLS
-21 RTGNSNDQ
+21 RVGNSNDQ
-29 ARRHNLEAVLTLL
+29 ARRHNLSTILTLL

-71 GDLGLVYE
+71 AELGLVYE

-98 DHMLA
+98 DRMLA

-116 LVGLGGRVHER
+116 LVGLGGRVHSR
-127 VRHETS
+127 VRHETPAA
-133 STPGVDETIEIVRRE
+133 PGVAETIDIVTRE
-148 VEALSSRLAPGQRI
+148 VNALRAGLDDDQRI
-162 VGIGLAVPGLVRT
+162 VGVGLAVPGLVRT

-188 KDEPLAGPVAE
+188 NDEPLAEPVAAQLGIP
-199 ALGMPASA
+199 ALA
-207 ANDAQLGLVAESLF
+207 ANDAQLGLLAESLF

-242 SVLVSG
+242 SVLVAG
-248 RTLQGAQGYAGELGH
+248 RTLQGARGYAGELGH
-263 TLVNTQGVT
+263 TLVKSDGVT

-277 TGCLETEVSL
+277 TGCLETEVSVG
-287 ARLLEVLGTE
+287 RLLDVLGAD
-297 PLDGDEFDA
+297 PVDGDEFDRM
-306 LLGTTEDPAV
+306 LGETDDDAV
-316 RAEIDRQLDVLSVA
+316 RAEIDRQLDVLGIA

-352 FAANPERVQEGIR
+352 FAANPARLQDGIR
-365 RASFGTLGEQVTVQR
+365 RASFGTLGEQVTVER

-393 ELAFAP
+393 ELAFGP
-399 MLADPAGV
+399 MLADPAAV
-407 LAGLRAD
+407 LGP

>member
-1 MSAEETSA
+1 VSIEPSA
-9 DGMRPIESPPLS
+9 PLS
-21 RTGNSNDQ
+21 RVGNSNDQ
-29 ARRHNLEAVLTLL
+29 ARRHNLSTILTLL

-71 GDLGLVYE
+71 AELGLVYE

-98 DHMLA
+98 DRMLA

-116 LVGLGGRVHER
+116 LVGLGGRVHSR
-127 VRHETS
+127 VRHETPAA
-133 STPGVDETIEIVRRE
+133 PGVAETIDIVTRE
-148 VEALSSRLAPGQRI
+148 VDALRAGLDDDQRI
-162 VGIGLAVPGLVRT
+162 VGVGLAVPGLVRT

-188 KDEPLAGPVAE
+188 NDEPLAEPVAAQVGIP
-199 ALGMPASA
+199 ALA
-207 ANDAQLGLVAESLF
+207 ANDAQLGLLAESLF

-248 RTLQGAQGYAGELGH
+248 RTLQGARGYAGELGH
-263 TLVNTQGVT
+263 TLVNSNGVT

-277 TGCLETEVSL
+277 TGCLETEVSVG
-287 ARLLEVLGTE
+287 RLLDVLGAD
-297 PLDGDEFDA
+297 PVDGDEFDRM
-306 LLGTTEDPAV
+306 LGETVDDAV
-316 RAEIDRQLDVLSVA
+316 RAEIDRQLDVLGIA

-352 FAANPERVQEGIR
+352 FAANPARLQEGIR
-365 RASFGTLGEQVTVQR
+365 RASFGTLGEQVTVER

-393 ELAFAP
+393 ELAFGP

-407 LAGLRAD
+407 LGS

>member
-1 MSAEETSA
+1 MSIEPSA
-9 DGMRPIESPPLS
+9 PLS
-21 RTGNSNDQ
+21 RVGNSNDQ
-29 ARRHNLEAVLTLL
+29 ARRHNLSTILTLL

-71 GDLGLVYE
+71 AELGLVYE

-98 DHMLA
+98 DRMLA

-116 LVGLGGRVHER
+116 LVGLGGRVHSR
-127 VRHETS
+127 VRHETPAA
-133 STPGVDETIEIVRRE
+133 PGVAETIDIVTRE
-148 VEALSSRLAPGQRI
+148 VDALRAGLDDDQRI
-162 VGIGLAVPGLVRT
+162 VGVGLAVPGLVRT

-188 KDEPLAGPVAE
+188 NDEPLAEPVAAQVGIP
-199 ALGMPASA
+199 ALA
-207 ANDAQLGLVAESLF
+207 ANDAQLGLLAESLF

-242 SVLVSG
+242 SVLVAG
-248 RTLQGAQGYAGELGH
+248 RTLQGARGYAGELGH
-263 TLVNTQGVT
+263 TLVNSNGVT

-277 TGCLETEVSL
+277 TGCLETEVSVG
-287 ARLLEVLGTE
+287 RLLDVLGAD
-297 PLDGDEFDA
+297 PVDGDEFDRM
-306 LLGTTEDPAV
+306 LGETVDDAV
-316 RAEIDRQLDVLSVA
+316 RAEIDRQLDVLGVA

-352 FAANPERVQEGIR
+352 FAANPARLQDGIR
-365 RASFGTLGEQVTVQR
+365 RASFGTLGEQVTVER
-380 AQLRTRLLMVGAA
+380 AQLRTRLLMVGTA
-393 ELAFAP
+393 ELAFGP

-407 LAGLRAD
+407 LGP